1 MSDTGNVLVMNAKDL
16 RALLKKHNYYYLSGM
31 IAIQYHGTPREV
43 YDLMKYVLGNLE
55 KNPDVRLVH
64 VLEENVYFDWISKA
78 FSDLVDGP
86 VLPSSALIS

>member
-1 MSDTGNVLVMNAKDL
+1 MGLHA
-16 RALLKKHNYYYLSGM
+16 
-31 IAIQYHGTPREV
+31 
-43 YDLMKYVLGNLE
+43 KYVLGNLE